1 MKKIFY
7 ICKLK
12 IVKDYLFMKIEDIR
26 KAINAKYITGE
37 ENKNKDLTFC
47 FASDLMSDVLT
58 LKVDKIL
65 LLTGLCNIQTIR
77 TAEMANIEVIV
88 FCRGKKINN
97 DMIEEAKEEGMTL
110 LECNYS
116 IFQTSGLLY
125 NAGLKAIY

>member
-1 MKKIFY
+1 
-7 ICKLK
+7 
-12 IVKDYLFMKIEDIR
+12 MKIEDIR

-37 ENKNKDLTFC
+37 ENKNEDLTFC

>member
-1 MKKIFY
+1 MK
-7 ICKLK
+7 
-12 IVKDYLFMKIEDIR
+12 VETIR
-26 KAINAKYITGE
+26 QTINAKYITGE
-37 ENKNKDLTFC
+37 ENKEKEVTYC

-77 TAEMANIEVIV
+77 TAEMANIDIII
-88 FCRGKKINN
+88 FCRGKKISE

-110 LECNYS
+110 IECKYS

-125 NAGLKAIY
+125 NLGLKAIY